1 MWKKRLIPAAA
12 LCVFFVLVAAFELS
26 AALQGT
32 IQIKTDDM
40 DAVEAA
46 IQSYFTSDGIEI
58 RKVVVEDD
66 VVFALYGN
74 KNSRSRKVSLI
85 IFEKRFPIGNI
96 YKRKGGASSSRDISV
111 GGSTRDV
118 AGHGGVIVVYG
129 HNFEVCAKSYT
140 LYNDGAAYVSD
151 IADPY
156 ILDVYFLDEEADFS
170 PYLTLY
176 DENGHIIS

>member
-26 AALQGT
+26 AALQDT

-46 IQSYFTSDGIEI
+46 IQSYFGSDGIEI
-58 RKVVVEDD
+58 RKIVVEDD
-66 VVFALYGN
+66 VVFALYGD
-74 KNSRSRKVSLI
+74 KNFRDVSLI

-96 YKRKGGASSSRDISV
+96 YEKKGGAASSRDIFI

-118 AGHGGVIVVYG
+118 AGHGGVIVVCG
-129 HNFEVCAKSYT
+129 DNFEVCAKSYT

-176 DENGHIIS
+176 DEKGHIIS

>member
-46 IQSYFTSDGIEI
+46 IQSYFGSDGIEI
-58 RKVVVEDD
+58 RKIVVEDD
-66 VVFALYGN
+66 VVFALYGD
-74 KNSRSRKVSLI
+74 KNFRDVSLI

-96 YKRKGGASSSRDISV
+96 YEKKGGAASSRDIFI

-156 ILDVYFLDEEADFS
+156 ILDVYFLDEEANFS

>member
-46 IQSYFTSDGIEI
+46 IQSYFGSDGIEI
-58 RKVVVEDD
+58 RKIVVEDD
-66 VVFALYGN
+66 VVFALYGD
-74 KNSRSRKVSLI
+74 KNFRDVSLI

-96 YKRKGGASSSRDISV
+96 YEKKGGAASSRDISV